1 MSQTLVEILGVT
13 EDVDGACGPERL
25 LVGIDVGGTTVKV
38 ALVTLDGVVQAR
50 DAVRTKSMRTG
61 EEVLEAAK
69 QVQALVAE
77 NLKPQQ
83 QVVAVGLALPGVVT
97 AEDILLM
104 APNVD
109 VDLEGL
115 ILALER
121 VMGVKVYPVN
131 DANAA
136 ALGEMWKGA
145 GEGARNLVFVT
156 LGTGVGG
163 GMVFDGAVAV
173 GRNGGAGEI
182 GHIVVEPGGRQ
193 CNCGQRGCLEMYTSS
208 RGLVYLYR
216 AACEAAGEDPVPLE
230 HDAHALP
237 IVDAART
244 GDPVAQGAIS
254 QYSAYLGRALGMLAC
269 ALDPEAFVIGGG
281 MSAAF
286 DLFGPE
292 LVAAYQAATLPTC
305 ADTPIVEATMGNL
318 AGMVGAAYHAKTREG
333 L

>member
-1 MSQTLVEILGVT
+1 
-13 EDVDGACGPERL
+13 
-25 LVGIDVGGTTVKV
+25 
-38 ALVTLDGVVQAR
+38 
-50 DAVRTKSMRTG
+50 
-61 EEVLEAAK
+61 
-69 QVQALVAE
+69 
-77 NLKPQQ
+77 
-83 QVVAVGLALPGVVT
+83 
-97 AEDILLM
+97 
-104 APNVD
+104 
-109 VDLEGL
+109 
-115 ILALER
+115 
-121 VMGVKVYPVN
+121 MGVKVYPVN

-173 GRNGGAGEI
+173 GRSGGAGEI

-193 CNCGQRGCLEMYTSS
+193 CNCGQQGCLEMYTSS

-237 IVDAART
+237 IFDAART
-244 GDPVAQGAIS
+244 GDPVAQAAIS
-254 QYSAYLGRALGMLAC
+254 QYSGYLGRALGMLAC

-281 MSAAF
+281 ISAAF

-292 LVAAYQAATLPTC
+292 LLEAYRAATLPTC

-318 AGMVGAAYHAKTREG
+318 AGMVGAACHAKTREG

>member
-83 QVVAVGLALPGVVT
+83 QVAAVGLALPGVVT
-97 AEDILLM
+97 AEDTLLM

-193 CNCGQRGCLEMYTSS
+193 CNCGQRGCLE
-208 RGLVYLYR
+208 
-216 AACEAAGEDPVPLE
+216 
-230 HDAHALP
+230 
-237 IVDAART
+237 I
-244 GDPVAQGAIS
+244 
-254 QYSAYLGRALGMLAC
+254 GRASC
-269 ALDPEAFVIGGG
+269 
-281 MSAAF
+281 
-286 DLFGPE
+286 
-292 LVAAYQAATLPTC
+292 
-305 ADTPIVEATMGNL
+305 
-318 AGMVGAAYHAKTREG
+318 RERV
-333 L
+333 

>member
-1 MSQTLVEILGVT
+1 MSQTLVDILAVSA
-13 EDVDGACGPERL
+13 EPEAPQAAERL

-38 ALVTLDGVVQAR
+38 ALVTLDGVVLAR
-50 DAVRTKSMRTG
+50 DAVRTKSMRTS
-61 EEVLEAAK
+61 EEVRAAAQ
-69 QVQALVAE
+69 QVKDIVAE
-77 NLKPQQ
+77 NLKPGQS
-83 QVVAVGLALPGVVT
+83 VAAVGLALPGVVT
-97 AEDILLM
+97 QEDALLM
-104 APNVD
+104 APNID

-115 ILALER
+115 ILALEHIME
-121 VMGVKVYPVN
+121 VHVYPVN

-145 GEGARNLVFVT
+145 GEGVRNLVFVT

-163 GMVFDGAVAV
+163 GMVFDGSVAV
-173 GRNGGAGEI
+173 GRKGGAGEI
-182 GHIVVEPGGRQ
+182 GHIVVEPGGRL
-193 CNCGQRGCLEMYTSS
+193 CNCGQHGCLEMYTSA

-216 AACEAAGEDPVPLE
+216 QACEEAGVEPVALE
-230 HDAHALP
+230 HDAHSLP
-237 IVDAART
+237 IFDAART
-244 GDPVAQGAIS
+244 GDPVARAAIS
-254 QYSAYLGRALGMLAC
+254 RYSTYLGRALGMLAC

-292 LVAAYQAATLPTC
+292 LVEAYQAATLATC